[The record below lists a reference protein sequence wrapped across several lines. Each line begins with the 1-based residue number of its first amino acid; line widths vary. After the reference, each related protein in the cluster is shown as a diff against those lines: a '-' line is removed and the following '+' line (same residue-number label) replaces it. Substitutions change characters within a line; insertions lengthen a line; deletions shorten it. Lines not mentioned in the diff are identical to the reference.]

1 MGSNGKEK
9 ELNVNPTFT
18 IQDFKAV
25 PGKWRGIIPEY
36 IKNYVPLNQ
45 FLA

>member
-1 MGSNGKEK
+1 
-9 ELNVNPTFT
+9 
-18 IQDFKAV
+18 V